1 MVLRICPRMAW
12 HGMAGPVHA
21 PAWALLC
28 CHCRLPLDWQC
39 RWPSAGTEQ
48 QGTRSCDE
56 PPSPIGLFSSTHGAP
71 RLPHQHGQSC
81 TARHARQEQACES
94 IAPAVIFCQP
104 HPRPISSAH
113 VKPDF
118 FFSSTAR
125 QSSEPDRQLDMHR
138 HCKPSAN
145 PPERM
150 VQMAAD
156 RPECCFS
163 QSAQSNCLARA
174 PACHLRLQASFALM
188 PDWPHDR

>member
-1 MVLRICPRMAW
+1 MAW

-118 FFSSTAR
+118 FFHPPPDSRANRIASSTCT
-125 QSSEPDRQLDMHR
+125 DT
-138 HCKPSAN
+138 AN
-145 PPERM
+145 HLPIHPREWSRWQPTGQNAASHNRRNPIASRER
-150 VQMAAD
+150 
-156 RPECCFS
+156 
-163 QSAQSNCLARA
+163 LRA
-174 PACHLRLQASFALM
+174 ISGCRQAS
-188 PDWPHDR
+188 H